1 MENFLYGNMDSC
13 NRPPPI
19 LVKHLQNNRIVATAS
34 QKLCMFK
41 LFPIIFNDI
50 ICNIPSFIVY
60 QQLREIVDLVLSSPF
75 RKQWIHV
82 LRDLS
87 TAFHH
92 SMLTHFPDK
101 MIPKIHFVCEYAQI
115 IQDFG
120 PSIRQW
126 CFRYEGCHAYFKKIT
141 SRSNNYKNIP
151 KMLST
156 RYRLKQCFKLSR
168 SFHLKSLDFVVG
180 IQKVRTG
187 LFNNQMKQLLRTH
200 FGKIDIEEDLIQCN
214 KLFHQN
220 VEYCRSA
227 VYIIDLIKV
236 TEQPVFVQIIS
247 IVKMN
252 EKWWLVV
259 DLLETL
265 VFDENLF
272 AWEVKSIDRFSI
284 LDPSCLKYFY
294 KRLDIYEL
302 NNSSF
307 ISYTG
312 RLTLY

>member
-1 MENFLYGNMDSC
+1 
-13 NRPPPI
+13 
-19 LVKHLQNNRIVATAS
+19 
-34 QKLCMFK
+34 
-41 LFPIIFNDI
+41 
-50 ICNIPSFIVY
+50 
-60 QQLREIVDLVLSSPF
+60 
-75 RKQWIHV
+75 
-82 LRDLS
+82 
-87 TAFHH
+87 
-92 SMLTHFPDK
+92 
-101 MIPKIHFVCEYAQI
+101 
-115 IQDFG
+115 
-120 PSIRQW
+120 
-126 CFRYEGCHAYFKKIT
+126 
-141 SRSNNYKNIP
+141 
-151 KMLST
+151 
-156 RYRLKQCFKLSR
+156 
-168 SFHLKSLDFVVG
+168 LKSLDFVVG

-294 KRLDIYEL
+294 KGLDIYEL